1 MNENAIKRIMV
12 GLDGSEG
19 SAAALR
25 WTIALAKTADAE
37 VIALHALELPYRL
50 FAPPGEGAAFGV
62 SAELGSWE
70 QSMRDSAKEAFRTQW
85 CAPLHEAG
93 IRYREVF
100 GEGRAGPV
108 LVEAAE
114 SEEVDLIVTGR
125 RGLGSLT
132 ELLAGSVS
140 QHLVHRANRPVVVIP
155 SPPEQ
160 P

>member
-1 MNENAIKRIMV
+1 
-12 GLDGSEG
+12 L
-19 SAAALR
+19 
-25 WTIALAKTADAE
+25 
-37 VIALHALELPYRL
+37 
-50 FAPPGEGAAFGV
+50 
-62 SAELGSWE
+62 E
-70 QSMRDSAKEAFRTQW
+70 QSMRESEKEAFRTQW
-85 CAPLHEAG
+85 CAPLLEAG

-140 QHLVHRANRPVVVIP
+140 QHLVHRANRPVAVIP
-155 SPPEQ
+155 SPPDQ